1 MLGAVCVRVALNE
14 GGLVGEEGDL
24 RREFLILRLMD
35 ITSSVKL
42 ATISS
47 TMVLILSDRVWG
59 EGDLARR
66 TPRRG
71 GLAGRGGGGD
81 LRVALGVKRLEGA
94 LGALVV
100 SHPSPSGSSWMSG
113 TDKKNNTFFTFRYQK
128 KKISLKNLEKKN
140 THQDGKRLY
149 NSRKGSIPRAAPK

>member
-1 MLGAVCVRVALNE
+1 MLGAVCVRVALDE

-24 RREFLILRLMD
+24 RREFLILRWMEL
-35 ITSSVKL
+35 TSSESISGFRL
-42 ATISS
+42 ATMSS
-47 TMVLILSDRVWG
+47 RRDRILSDRVWG

-128 KKISLKNLEKKN
+128 KKFLLK
-140 THQDGKRLY
+140 T
-149 NSRKGSIPRAAPK
+149 

>member
-1 MLGAVCVRVALNE
+1 MLGAVCVRVALDE

-59 EGDLARR
+59 KE
-66 TPRRG
+66 T
-71 GLAGRGGGGD
+71 
-81 LRVALGVKRLEGA
+81 
-94 LGALVV
+94 
-100 SHPSPSGSSWMSG
+100 W
-113 TDKKNNTFFTFRYQK
+113 
-128 KKISLKNLEKKN
+128 
-140 THQDGKRLY
+140 
-149 NSRKGSIPRAAPK
+149 RAALRDAGGWQGEAEEETCG